1 VSFGPADPTKND
13 VIARAVALLAAEYTA
28 RFRETIAWPRIVGRE
43 AEFPVVDA
51 RGEAADVRRLWDLL
65 IAQGD
70 YAEKYDTGNPNL
82 LVTLAGEEYTYAL
95 EVGLGTIEVNTA
107 PCRNLFSVE
116 RIMED
121 AVSRLV
127 RAALTFGWRV
137 LGYGIQPVSAP
148 SLPIMSPK
156 QRYQSLYRA
165 MGREWLWYTVTAADQ
180 VQVDVARHEM
190 VDMLNFG
197 NLMAPVLIALC
208 ANSPVYG
215 GTLSPFCSGR
225 EGEMALIHAN
235 EARHGM
241 PAAPYAS
248 IEEYVLR
255 NSRSQYLILQ
265 SDGEIVPSSQHFVE
279 YLAEHGADLDA
290 FLYHE
295 HYIWNSARLRVAYG
309 TIELRPACQ
318 QPWSEQMAAAALGLG
333 LIEAADTI
341 MPYVQDALGDS
352 YWERMRTYHRQVI
365 GRGLAAPEPAPG
377 FVTEVVRRAEEGLRA
392 RGYGEERLLGPVWQR
407 LQRRANPAQRMRGVF
422 QSEGLPGLLARTA
435 IRPAATIPS
444 SS

>member
-1 VSFGPADPTKND
+1 MRIGLDSSKKDERVAG
-13 VIARAVALLAAEYTA
+13 AVAALAAEYTA
-28 RFRETIAWPRIVGRE
+28 RFRETIVRPRIVGRE
-43 AEFPVVDA
+43 AEFPVVGP

-65 IAQGD
+65 QRQGD
-70 YAEKYDTGNPNL
+70 YREKHDSGNANL
-82 LVTLAGEEYTYAL
+82 IVALEGEDHVYAL
-95 EVGLGTIEVNTA
+95 EVGVGTVEISTR
-107 PCRNLFSVE
+107 PCQDLFAVE

-121 AVSRLV
+121 ATGRLV
-127 RAALTFGWRV
+127 RAALTLGWRV
-137 LGYGIQPVSAP
+137 LGYGIQPMSAP
-148 SLPIMSPK
+148 ALAIMSPK

-180 VQVDVARHEM
+180 VQVDVARGEM
-190 VDMLNFG
+190 VQMLNFG
-197 NLMAPVLIALC
+197 NLMAPVIIALC

-255 NSRSQYLILQ
+255 NSQSQYLIVQ
-265 SDGEIVPSSQHFVE
+265 SNGEIVPSSQHFVD
-279 YLAEHGADLDA
+279 YLAEHGPDFDA

-309 TIELRPACQ
+309 TIEVRPACQ

-333 LIEAADTI
+333 LIEAAESI
-341 MPYVQDALGDS
+341 LPYIQEELGGG
-352 YWERMRTYHRQVI
+352 YWERMRAYHRQAI
-365 GRGLAAPEPAPG
+365 AQGLVAPEPAPN
-377 FVTEVVRRAEEGLRA
+377 FVAEILRRAEEGLRA
-392 RGYGEERLLGPVWQR
+392 RGYGEEAMLQPVWQR
-407 LQRRANPAQRMRGVF
+407 LQRRANPAQRMRKVF
-422 QSEGLPGLLARTA
+422 QSDGLQGLLARAA
-435 IRPAATIPS
+435 IRPAATTHAGS
-444 SS
+444 

>member
-1 VSFGPADPTKND
+1 M
-13 VIARAVALLAAEYTA
+13 
-28 RFRETIAWPRIVGRE
+28 
-43 AEFPVVDA
+43 VDA

-95 EVGLGTIEVNTA
+95 EVGLGTIEVNTM
-107 PCRNLFSVE
+107 PCRDLFAVE

-148 SLPIMSPK
+148 SLPLMSPK

-265 SDGEIVPSSQHFVE
+265 SDGEVVPSSQHFVE
-279 YLAEHGADLDA
+279 HLAEHGGPRR
-290 FLYHE
+290 FTT
-295 HYIWNSARLRVAYG
+295 S
-309 TIELRPACQ
+309 TT
-318 QPWSEQMAAAALGLG
+318 SEQLLRGRRHHRTAPRLPAALVRADGRAGLG
-333 LIEAADTI
+333 PIEAADTI
-341 MPYVQDALGDS
+341 MPGAGCAAIRG
-352 YWERMRTYHRQVI
+352 ERMRLSSARSV
-365 GRGLAAPEPAPG
+365 AAG
-377 FVTEVVRRAEEGLRA
+377 WRSL
-392 RGYGEERLLGPVWQR
+392 
-407 LQRRANPAQRMRGVF
+407 
-422 QSEGLPGLLARTA
+422 
-435 IRPAATIPS
+435 RPAS
-444 SS
+444 